1 MPEAFA
7 VLVVFVISVAA
18 YIGALITARDPARQ
32 NVVEDL
38 ATLRQHHAWLRQ
50 RLDVAR
56 RENWDEEMVGNLEAE
71 QMATAEEINRKERRE
86 RKD

>member
-18 YIGALITARDPARQ
+18 YVGALITARDPARQ
-32 NVVEDL
+32 NLVEDL
-38 ATLRQHHAWLRQ
+38 ATLRQQHAWLQHRIA
-50 RLDVAR
+50 LAR
-56 RENWDEEMVGNLEAE
+56 RENWGEEMIGNLEAE
-71 QMATAEEINRKERRE
+71 LMAAAEEIDRRERRE